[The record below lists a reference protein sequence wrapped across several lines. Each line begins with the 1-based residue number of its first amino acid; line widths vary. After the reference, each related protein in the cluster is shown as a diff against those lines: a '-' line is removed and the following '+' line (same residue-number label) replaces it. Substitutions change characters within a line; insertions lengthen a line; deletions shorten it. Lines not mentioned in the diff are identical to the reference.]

1 MDVRKSRN
9 KRKSTAGDHGALSH
23 VRFVLLLN
31 KFLIC
36 VNGKTIFADP
46 FPPLIIPRFLTEC
59 KSRRNGLTFGAIRRH
74 VQKGDTSRRVMKTP
88 PDFSAGGI
96 SQEFLI
102 EHILIIDDTNIIS
115 CWSDFINPVV
125 NQFVEF
131 TAFIVLFE

>member
-1 MDVRKSRN
+1 MKTPPDIWRYQAACAERNHISR
-9 KRKSTAGDHGALSH
+9 H
-23 VRFVLLLN
+23 
-31 KFLIC
+31 
-36 VNGKTIFADP
+36 
-46 FPPLIIPRFLTEC
+46 
-59 KSRRNGLTFGAIRRH
+59 
-74 VQKGDTSRRVMKTP
+74 VMKTP